1 MNKQHAT
8 RQKLLDTA
16 LELIWASSYGNVT
29 VDDIC
34 KAGNISKSSFYHFF
48 KNKSE
53 LAVAAYQAHWE
64 KIAPEY
70 NRMFSALIP
79 PLERLANF
87 CAYVEKGMRSIA
99 DETGKVPGCPYML
112 AGAELSL
119 IDEDMRLQI
128 QRLFGRITRYIEQA
142 LRDAKHEGLIDSS
155 IDPGTMAEDLYAF
168 ALGLQLQA
176 KVRNNLELLKRL
188 ESTMMMMV
196 GAKTAKRVA

>member
-8 RQKLLDTA
+8 RQRLLDIA
-16 LELIWASSYGNVT
+16 LKLIWASSYGNVT

-34 KAGNISKSSFYHFF
+34 KAGKISKSSFYHFF

-53 LAVAAYQAHWE
+53 LAVAAYEAHWQ

-70 NRMFSALIP
+70 NRMFSALLP

-87 CAYVEKGMRSIA
+87 CAYVENGMRSLA

-142 LRDAKHEGLIDSS
+142 LRDAKHEGLIDSN
-155 IDPGTMAEDLYAF
+155 IDPRAMAEDLYAF

-176 KVRNNLELLKRL
+176 KVRNEPELLRRL
-188 ESTMMMMV
+188 ETTMLIMI
-196 GAKTAKRVA
+196 GAKALKKAA